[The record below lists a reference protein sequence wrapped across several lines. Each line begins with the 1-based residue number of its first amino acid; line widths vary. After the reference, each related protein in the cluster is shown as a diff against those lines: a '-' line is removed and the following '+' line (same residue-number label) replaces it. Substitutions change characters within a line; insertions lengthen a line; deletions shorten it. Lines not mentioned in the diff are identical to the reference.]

1 MPFRF
6 THYLQVKTTLLFF
19 SKILTKFLDNLIKR
33 FVESQRDIPK
43 DTDSYG
49 EVNLQLE
56 LKRAP
61 TMDKQLSVRVVSAER
76 LLWRTSG
83 TFKPYIELNNYL
95 AHYMKLLYANIGYNQ
110 YVIGN
115 MIEYNY
121 SLNNVM
127 EF

>member
-83 TFKPYIELNNYL
+83 TFKPYIELNIVGPQL
-95 AHYMKLLYANIGYNQ
+95 KSLKRTHATKTVRNQ
-110 YVIGN
+110 WSPKFN
-115 MIEYNY
+115 ETARF
-121 SLNNVM
+121 L
-127 EF
+127 